1 MDYYDI
7 ILVKYSYI
15 RSELKMKKNIVY
27 LLLLVAVLT
36 ITGCQKSEKNN
47 LEVKYQDYSDEVIG
61 NNYTYRFIGQSEHFY
76 FKTGKVYFGE
86 GERQFVVT
94 NLKVKDNVEKD
105 TNYSLNIYFNDNLLV
120 GDDYQFGGLT
130 KEKFENQKLSES
142 GKEPKKDANGNSI
155 GESDAFFET
164 SKEDFKD
171 ALKVVGYYCV
181 KEKCEKEIFKVTYL
195 DD

>member
-1 MDYYDI
+1 
-7 ILVKYSYI
+7 
-15 RSELKMKKNIVY
+15 MKKTIIY
-27 LLLLVAVLT
+27 FLLLITVIT
-36 ITGCQKSEKNN
+36 ITGCQKEDNN
-47 LEVKYQDYSDEVIG
+47 LKVNYQDYSDEVIG
-61 NNYTYRFIGQSEHFY
+61 NDFTYRFVGQSEHFY
-76 FKTGKVYFGE
+76 FETGKVYFGE
-86 GERQFVVT
+86 GSRQFIIT
-94 NLKVKDNVEKD
+94 NLKVKDNIEHN

-142 GKEPKKDANGNSI
+142 GKEPKKDENGNSI

-181 KEKCEKEIFKVTYL
+181 KDKCENESFKVTYL